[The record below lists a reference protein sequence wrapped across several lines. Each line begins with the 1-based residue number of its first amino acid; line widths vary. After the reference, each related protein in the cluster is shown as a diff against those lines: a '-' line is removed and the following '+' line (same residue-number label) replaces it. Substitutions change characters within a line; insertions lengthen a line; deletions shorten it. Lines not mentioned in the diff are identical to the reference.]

1 VTTALGPEL
10 AEPEPELAVGL
21 TVEVGEGETPEPDE
35 PAELAAL

>member
-10 AEPEPELAVGL
+10 AELEPELAVGL
-21 TVEVGEGETPEPDE
+21 TVEVRETLEPDE